1 MISGARLVLRRDGST
16 KRCMKG
22 SSTYPLVAQDTFE
35 IAASPPVAWTLSS
48 LKFITLL
55 RCGAGPR
62 SRSTY
67 RSSARPDGKAPS
79 ARWPSP
85 QKSPPQAP
93 AGTTNTTHLPRPPQT
108 NKQTPAHTLH
118 LFHFFSPFKHGS
130 QRREIPWHDEQ
141 MDSHEGWYY
150 WR

>member
-55 RCGAGPR
+55 YWDQRESSVVRSSWARSGQMAKKSSNQEIPTPAGP
-62 SRSTY
+62 TKHK
-67 RSSARPDGKAPS
+67 P
-79 ARWPSP
+79 
-85 QKSPPQAP
+85 
-93 AGTTNTTHLPRPPQT
+93 HLPRPPQT

-150 WR
+150 WW